1 MHEILKEGWS
11 EYNLYFYIGSIATI
25 IGGFVHAAGV
35 AALIIT
41 LLFFY
46 MMGKFHIKVMKR
58 NAEHAKMIARKKLH
72 AKKARR
78 KRKLNSASQ

>member
-1 MHEILKEGWS
+1 MHETLKEGWT

-41 LLFFY
+41 VAFFY
-46 MMGKFHIKVMKR
+46 YMGKFHRRITRKK
-58 NAEHAKMIARKKLH
+58 AEHAKMLA
-72 AKKARR
+72 
-78 KRKLNSASQ
+78 KRKSRYNT